1 LCLSC
6 RKITLINRRLCFEL
20 NNKIVQLSL
29 DCPFW
34 YFLSTGS
41 ALSILSVPD
50 EGHSRNVSCA
60 LDLISTFLL
69 QLCSQN
75 TTCNTWKMQDKN
87 YYSMHIWNLHISVV
101 LVEPLY
107 KTHFYN
113 AIDWLVFN
121 AIFNNISAISLREQI
136 SLLT

>member
-1 LCLSC
+1 
-6 RKITLINRRLCFEL
+6 
-20 NNKIVQLSL
+20 
-29 DCPFW
+29 
-34 YFLSTGS
+34 
-41 ALSILSVPD
+41 
-50 EGHSRNVSCA
+50 
-60 LDLISTFLL
+60 
-69 QLCSQN
+69 
-75 TTCNTWKMQDKN
+75 MQDKN